1 MNRVVLMAD
10 FDRESMLEMFSFEMG
25 QLLEQLEQTLLQ
37 SESGY
42 TSEQINEIFR
52 IMHTIKGSA
61 AMMAFDTISTTA
73 HSIEDLFFYLREE
86 SPTKLDYEKLTDIVL
101 EAMDFIKAELVK
113 VEDKAPVDGNT
124 TAILGKIKELL
135 AKIKEDNGAAPAG
148 GAKAQAGQA
157 SGAAAASSPAEAV
170 KPGFKRYAS
179 KVVFN
184 EQCEMEN
191 IRAYTL
197 VHNLEGL
204 VEEVSHDP
212 ADVLEEETAE
222 VIRKKGFSIN
232 FISAKSKE
240 ELLEVF
246 EKTPYLKEYRLDEVN
261 GAKPRAGGAS
271 YEAKVKFLESS
282 EMENVRAYALVH
294 RLHEIASKL
303 EHTPSDLMDE
313 SSLEEVR
320 QSGVV
325 ITMETELGYEELDEL
340 INNTAYVKEVKLM
353 AVNKEA
359 KAAPAQVEA
368 ASPVPAPAETAAA
381 EAKPAAAAPKDEGE
395 KPADDAAVKK
405 GQTQHVISVNVSKL
419 DQLVKLMGELVIS
432 EAMVTQNPDL
442 EGLELENFHKET
454 RQLNKIIKDLQ
465 DIVLTMRMVPLSTTF
480 FKMHRIVR
488 DMCRQLGKDVSLEIV
503 GEETEVDKNIIE
515 HISDPIMHIIRNS
528 VDHGVELPGVR
539 VANGKPSKGT
549 VTLEA
554 TNTGGDV
561 LIIIRDDGGGLD
573 RDRILEKA
581 KNNGLLRK
589 PESEYTDREIH
600 QFIFLPGFST
610 NEKVTSYSGRG
621 VGMDV
626 VSTNLDIVGG
636 SVSVESKPGE
646 GSVFT
651 LKIPLTLA
659 IIDGM
664 TITMGGANY
673 TLPIMSIEQS
683 FRVQDP
689 ADVFTDPSGNE
700 MISTRGKFYNI
711 VRLHDFFGVDT
722 AVKNVEEAI
731 FIMLENGDQS
741 ICLMADDLVGEQQVV
756 VKSIPD
762 YFKKVR
768 GINGCTLL
776 GNGDIS
782 LILDVAGFFDN

>member
-1 MNRVVLMAD
+1 MAD

-381 EAKPAAAAPKDEGE
+381 EAKPVAAAPKDEGE